1 MLLMLLMKEANMK
14 SIHTV
19 GFQLYEV
26 LEKAKGGV
34 LFIDEAYALA
44 SQDSPNDFGKEAI
57 ETLLKGMED
66 NREDLIVI
74 VAGYTELMG
83 KFIDSNPGLES
94 RFNKYFY
101 FDDYTGEELM
111 EACKEF
117 EAYFLE
123 QMFKEMQKTIPN
135 NDNEDATTQRLV
147 DYFKDNALQ
156 QIAAESTENNSLGL
170 AQMLY
175 EQMKRNYGI
184 E

>member
-1 MLLMLLMKEANMK
+1 MS
-14 SIHTV
+14 SIDLTGLSSYYSDIMATQAQTAQSQKLQQTV
-19 GFQLYEV
+19 SGDY
-26 LEKAKGGV
+26 
-34 LFIDEAYALA
+34 
-44 SQDSPNDFGKEAI
+44 
-57 ETLLKGMED
+57 
-66 NREDLIVI
+66 
-74 VAGYTELMG
+74 
-83 KFIDSNPGLES
+83 SNA
-94 RFNKYFY
+94 
-101 FDDYTGEELM
+101 TGEELM

-175 EQMKRNYGI
+175 EQMKITNG
-184 E
+184 

>member
-1 MLLMLLMKEANMK
+1 MS
-14 SIHTV
+14 SIDLTGLSSYYSDIMATQAQTAQTAQTQKLQQTV
-19 GFQLYEV
+19 SGDY
-26 LEKAKGGV
+26 
-34 LFIDEAYALA
+34 
-44 SQDSPNDFGKEAI
+44 
-57 ETLLKGMED
+57 
-66 NREDLIVI
+66 
-74 VAGYTELMG
+74 
-83 KFIDSNPGLES
+83 SNA
-94 RFNKYFY
+94 
-101 FDDYTGEELM
+101 TGEELM

>member
-1 MLLMLLMKEANMK
+1 MS
-14 SIHTV
+14 SIDLTGLSSYYSDIMATQAQTAQTAQTQKLQQTV
-19 GFQLYEV
+19 SGDY
-26 LEKAKGGV
+26 
-34 LFIDEAYALA
+34 
-44 SQDSPNDFGKEAI
+44 
-57 ETLLKGMED
+57 
-66 NREDLIVI
+66 
-74 VAGYTELMG
+74 
-83 KFIDSNPGLES
+83 SNA
-94 RFNKYFY
+94 
-101 FDDYTGEELM
+101 TGEELM

-147 DYFKDNALQ
+147 DYFKDNALR

>member
-1 MLLMLLMKEANMK
+1 MS
-14 SIHTV
+14 SIDLTGLSSYYSDIMATQAQTAQSQKLQQTV
-19 GFQLYEV
+19 SGDY
-26 LEKAKGGV
+26 
-34 LFIDEAYALA
+34 
-44 SQDSPNDFGKEAI
+44 
-57 ETLLKGMED
+57 
-66 NREDLIVI
+66 
-74 VAGYTELMG
+74 
-83 KFIDSNPGLES
+83 SNA
-94 RFNKYFY
+94 
-101 FDDYTGEELM
+101 TGEELM

-117 EAYFLE
+117 EAYLLE

-135 NDNEDATTQRLV
+135 NANEDATAQRLV